1 MNKTK
6 GRGFIKFVS
15 AFCAF
20 GFAISSSVFADTLAT
35 WPVPTS
41 TGVAN
46 QTISGS
52 TTFSGKITVNP
63 VNFTGTFA
71 SSSTGWGGSQ
81 FTTASTLGAGVS
93 KNFNFSITANTGNQI
108 VVTEVANIQMTQAS
122 GGTGPDVYTVYYS
135 LDNWATSTQMASVSG
150 CRAVAKDLTTPI
162 NDYLK
167 AGSGANSITVK
178 SGKTL
183 AIRIVGTSA
192 GNSSGTA
199 RLLKDAT
206 FTLIG
211 TVSVAPVANLVWG
224 GAVTG
229 IWDYDI
235 NNLAWLDGSTSVP
248 YSSGSMATISSAS
261 TLTIVPTG
269 VDAGALTNSIS
280 SGTTTL
286 SGGALTTGTLIK
298 SGGGTLVFSNTVG
311 VNNSINAVNLSGGTL
326 VLQGGGT
333 NRIGTPSL
341 AMAEGSILDL
351 GDTDQNV
358 TDFNGSGTVVMTN
371 MGPSAADSNRIVPIN
386 DFKATPATPS
396 TFSGQITGTGTFR
409 LGGGTLTLEGNNTY
423 TGQTVMNGTGA
434 ILYIWGQSNI
444 PAQTAFDPLLDG
456 LPNGE
461 QYATDLRFANT
472 STLAIKDVAGTPNN
486 VVFNRSIGVTN
497 SSVIPTFWGGSDP
510 ASSLELAGPIK
521 TPGSITIAN
530 ASSTSYGTVI
540 LSGNNPSLTGVKVSS
555 YGKLKFSGQ
564 TNLGGAAMTIS
575 GGDTTPYLA
584 LANGSLSNV
593 TVTNLMSIAS
603 STRLNVSIGTY
614 IVTGPIGDGSDN
626 VTNNK
631 VLKWNGTISGTGT
644 LLATNPG
651 TLVLGTT
658 NSYTGGT
665 QLRGSA
671 TLLVSA
677 QNQLPVWAGSTTN
690 QDADLRFSTGGGTF
704 GLDDSAGP
712 TNLVLTNTF
721 FATGEG
727 TFMAGT
733 NTNSSTMTLAGPISG
748 DTNIV
753 VINSVENAGRLI
765 LKGANTFTGRL
776 QVAQRGRVYVSDQ
789 LNIPNQIY
797 FSDTTGTG
805 RFGLDASSA
814 DSVTLTNAI
823 LIGVSATNIIGTF
836 NPGTNATTGGNRAL
850 HLGGVISGSGRV
862 RLAEGGDLC
871 LDNPNNTYTNLTRI
885 GTGRIL
891 FGSDGALGSTNINSA
906 VPGAYGGIRFETISS
921 SYLVPTNNVTLD
933 AGRAL
938 LIQNNNTA
946 NLDSQDYL
954 LTVAGSV
961 QDEVAG
967 QLGSVNKLGSGEVVL
982 SGTLT
987 YSGNTTVSA
996 GKLTLKQ
1003 INSSNQSSTVS
1014 IVAGAILNLDF
1025 VGSETVDKLYLN
1037 GVQSAAGTYN
1047 STNSGGAIIGKGS
1060 LVVTSSPVIANTA
1073 PVITAAQGFSV
1084 AENASLGSV
1093 VGTVVATDADANAS
1107 LSTWTIVSGNTGSA
1121 FAINS
1126 ATGQITVA
1134 GALNHEGTP
1143 SYTLGVTVSDGTAT
1157 SAEGTVV
1164 VTVTNIA
1171 EYSDPDLFGSSSPT
1185 ADDNGDGILNLM
1197 AYALGATSPS
1207 SPVLPPTLTTS
1218 DATKLTITALIR
1230 INDPKLNV
1238 VGEYGTTLGTWVTGS
1253 PIPGVE
1259 SSSQAGVVAG
1269 VTQRQDFSILRGSDQ
1284 RKFLHLKA
1292 TLQP

>member
-20 GFAISSSVFADTLAT
+20 GFAICSSVFADTLAT
-35 WPVPTS
+35 WVVPTS

-52 TTFSGKITVNP
+52 TTFSGMITVNP

-81 FTTASTLGAGVS
+81 FTTALTLGAGVS

-192 GNSSGTA
+192 SNSSGTA

-261 TLTIVPTG
+261 TLTIAPTG
-269 VDAGALTNSIS
+269 VDAGAVTNSIS

-311 VNNSINAVNLSGGTL
+311 VNNAINAVNLSGGTL

-341 AMAEGSILDL
+341 LMAAGSTFDL

-423 TGQTVMNGTGA
+423 TGQTVMNGSGA

-444 PAQTAFDPLLDG
+444 PAQTAYDPLLDG
-456 LPNGE
+456 SPNGE

-472 STLAIKDVAGTPNN
+472 STLAIKDATGTPNN
-486 VVFNRSIGVTN
+486 VVLNRSIGVTN
-497 SSVIPTFWGGSDP
+497 PSVTPTFWGGSDP

-521 TPGSITIAN
+521 TLGSINIAN
-530 ASSTSYGTVI
+530 ASSASFGTVI
-540 LSGNNPSLTGVKVSS
+540 LSGANPTLANVTVSQS
-555 YGKLKFSGQ
+555 GRLKFNGQ
-564 TNLGGAAMTIS
+564 TNFGGGTITIAS
-575 GGDTTPYLA
+575 STVTPYLA
-584 LANGSLSNV
+584 LADGSPSMV
-593 TVTNLMSIAS
+593 TITNQLI
-603 STRLNVSIGTY
+603 LNTGGRANISVGTY
-614 IVTGPIGDGSDN
+614 AVTGPIGDGSDN

-631 VLKWNGTISGTGT
+631 VLNWKGAISGPGI
-644 LLATNPG
+644 LLVTNSG
-651 TLVLGTT
+651 TLVLGAA

-665 QLRGSA
+665 QLRGDA

-677 QNQLPVWAGSTTN
+677 QNQLPAWTVSSTSS
-690 QDADLRFSTGGGTF
+690 QDADLRFSTGGGVF
-704 GLDDSAGP
+704 GLDDGAGP
-712 TNLVLTNTF
+712 INLVLTNSF
-721 FATGEG
+721 WAANEG

-733 NTNSSTMTLAGPISG
+733 STNGSSMTLAGPISG
-748 DTNIV
+748 VTNIV
-753 VINSVENAGRLI
+753 AINSVENAGKLI
-765 LKGANTFTGRL
+765 LKGTNTFIGRL
-776 QVAQRGRVYVSDQ
+776 QVAQRARVYVVDQ

-805 RFGLDASSA
+805 RFGMDDSA
-814 DSVTLTNAI
+814 AESVTLTNEI
-823 LIGVSATNIIGTF
+823 LVGVSATNIIGTF
-836 NPGTNATTGGNRAL
+836 NPGTNATSGVNRAL
-850 HLGGVISGSGRV
+850 HLSGVISGSGRV
-862 RLAEGGDLC
+862 RVADGGDLC
-871 LDNPNNTYTNLTRI
+871 LDNPANTYTNLTRI
-885 GTGRIL
+885 GTGRVL
-891 FGSDGALGSTNINSA
+891 FGSNGALGSTNTNS
-906 VPGAYGGIRFETISS
+906 VVSGAYGGIRFETTSN

-933 AGRAL
+933 AGRTL

-967 QLGSVNKLGSGEVVL
+967 ELGSVNKLGSGEVIL
-982 SGTLT
+982 SGDLS
-987 YSGNTTVSA
+987 YSGNTTVSE
-996 GKLTLKQ
+996 GKLTLNQ
-1003 INSSNQSSTVS
+1003 INTNNSASTVT
-1014 IVAGAILNLDF
+1014 IVANAVLNLVF
-1025 VGSETVDKLYLN
+1025 SGNQTVDKLYLN
-1037 GVQSAAGTYN
+1037 GVQTAAGTYD
-1047 STNSGGAIIGKGS
+1047 SANSGGAIIGTGS
-1060 LVVTSSPVIANTA
+1060 LVVTSSPVIANTV

-1084 AENASLGSV
+1084 AENASLGAV
-1093 VGTVVATDADANAS
+1093 VGTVAATDADANAS
-1107 LSTWTIVSGNTGSA
+1107 LSAWTIVSGNTGSA

-1134 GALNHEGTP
+1134 GALNFEGTT
-1143 SYTLGVTVSDGTAT
+1143 SYSLGVTVSDGTAT

-1164 VTVTNIA
+1164 VAVTNIA
-1171 EYSDPDLFGSSSPT
+1171 EYSDFFGSSSPT
-1185 ADDNGDGILNLM
+1185 ADDNGDGISNLM

-1207 SPVLPPTLTTS
+1207 SLVVPPTLTTS

-1253 PIPGVE
+1253 PISGVE
-1259 SSSQAGVVAG
+1259 SSSQVGVVAG
-1269 VTQRQDFSILRGSDQ
+1269 VTQRQDFSVPRGTDPK
-1284 RKFLHLKA
+1284 KFLHLKA
-1292 TLQP
+1292 TFQP